1 MILPRVK
8 AGMAADR
15 TTGRYIAVEGPIGVG
30 KTALARRLASEF
42 GSRLLLE
49 TVEENPFLRK
59 FYEDPER
66 HAFQTQLFFLLER
79 YRQQRELGQLDLF
92 TQGTV
97 ADYLFAKDGIFASL
111 TLGADEFQLYQQI
124 FQMLD
129 QRLPRPD
136 LVIYLEARTDV
147 LMRRLKK
154 RERDYE
160 RGITPEYLEKLTEAF
175 RSYFHNYTEAPL
187 LVVNCSDIDFVEHGG
202 DLADLIKEVRAMKQ
216 GVQHYIPLG
225 SR

>member
-1 MILPRVK
+1 
-8 AGMAADR
+8 MAADR

-30 KTALARRLASEF
+30 KTALARRLATEF

-49 TVEENPFLRK
+49 QVEENPFLRK
-59 FYEDPER
+59 FYEEPDR
-66 HAFQTQLFFLLER
+66 YAFQTQLFFLLER

-97 ADYLFAKDGIFASL
+97 ADYLFAKDNIFASV
-111 TLGADEFQLYQQI
+111 TLNADEFQLYQQI
-124 FQMLD
+124 FQLLD

-147 LMRRLKK
+147 LLRRLRK
-154 RERDYE
+154 RDRDFERTI
-160 RGITPEYLEKLTEAF
+160 RPEYLEKLTEAF
-175 RSYFHNYTEAPL
+175 RDYFHHYTEAPL
-187 LVVNCSDIDFVEHGG
+187 LVINCSDIDFVEHGG
-202 DLADLIKEVRAMKQ
+202 DLADLIKEIRGMRQ

-225 SR
+225 SH